1 MDTLMALMV
10 YKTCCQIDGG
20 LPFNVKIMMLINIV
34 IDFIIG
40 IVPFLGDLVD
50 AMFKANTRNVILLEQ
65 HLREKGQKELKKQG
79 MPVPETDP
87 SSPEEYDIARLESGL
102 PSKQGKPKRM
112 APSDEETGITSTNGR
127 SKK

>member
-1 MDTLMALMV
+1 MALMV
-10 YKTCCQIDGG
+10 YKTCCKIDGG
-20 LPFNVKIMMLINIV
+20 LPVKVKIMMLINIV

-65 HLREKGQKELKKQG
+65 HLREKGQKELKKKG
-79 MPVPETDP
+79 MPVPDIDP
-87 SSPEEYDIARLESGL
+87 SSPEEYDIARRESGL
-102 PSKQGKPKRM
+102 PSRRGKTNRV
-112 APSDEETGITSTNGR
+112 APSDEETGITNANSR